1 MLASATKLGASSRT
15 VGAQNISRNTSGAR
29 ARRSSST
36 FVRSQSGFGSKSS
49 KSSSS
54 GKQKAPKLAKYLD
67 VEVPTTTPTASDA
80 DGWFRIPDVSFETTF
95 VSKPIKAIILDT
107 GKAICLF
114 KINSTVY
121 CSDANST
128 AYQYPLA
135 DASIIQLKNGQP
147 AVEVKL
153 DGTVYELKTGK
164 VVSWCPKN
172 SLVRNVLGSLKDKEE
187 PVDLPVY
194 AVDVRGDDIFVNL
207 SRPL

>member
-1 MLASATKLGASSRT
+1 MLARAPILNAAPGFARPRP
-15 VGAQNISRNTSGAR
+15 ISRR
-29 ARRSSST
+29 AHLT
-36 FVRSQSGFGSKSS
+36 VMNAGFGSGAKSGP
-49 KSSSS
+49 
-54 GKQKAPKLAKYLD
+54 GKQKVPKLTRYLD
-67 VEVPTTTPTASDA
+67 VEVPTSTSTASDEQ
-80 DGWFRIPDVSFETTF
+80 GWFQVPDVSFESTF
-95 VSKPIKAIILDT
+95 VSKPIKAVILNT

-114 KINSTVY
+114 KVDSIVY

-172 SLVRNVLGSLKDKEE
+172 SLVRNVLGSLKDKSE

-194 AVDVRGDDIFVNL
+194 PVDVRGDDIYVNL
-207 SRPL
+207 SKPAA

>member
-1 MLASATKLGASSRT
+1 MLVQAPILNAASALARPRSFSRRGPLT
-15 VGAQNISRNTSGAR
+15 VMNA
-29 ARRSSST
+29 
-36 FVRSQSGFGSKSS
+36 GFGSGAKAGP
-49 KSSSS
+49 
-54 GKQKAPKLAKYLD
+54 GKQKAPKLTRYLEVD
-67 VEVPTTTPTASDA
+67 VPTSTSTASDA
-80 DGWFRIPDVSFETTF
+80 EGWFQVPDVSFESTF
-95 VSKPIKAIILDT
+95 VSKPIKAVILDT

-114 KINSTVY
+114 KVDSAVY

>member
-15 VGAQNISRNTSGAR
+15 VGAQNITTRNTTAV
-29 ARRSSST
+29 T
-36 FVRSQSGFGSKSS
+36 VRSQAGFGSKSS

-54 GKQKAPKLAKYLD
+54 GKQKAPKLAKYHD
-67 VEVPTTTPTASDA
+67 VGVPTTAPTASDA
-80 DGWFRIPDVSFETTF
+80 DGWFRVPAVSFGTTF

>member
-15 VGAQNISRNTSGAR
+15 VGAQTITTRKTTAV
-29 ARRSSST
+29 T
-36 FVRSQSGFGSKSS
+36 VRSQAGFGSKSS

-67 VEVPTTTPTASDA
+67 VEVPTTAPTASDA
-80 DGWFRIPDVSFETTF
+80 DGWFRVPDVSFETTF

>member
-15 VGAQNISRNTSGAR
+15 VGAQNIPTRNTTAV
-29 ARRSSST
+29 T
-36 FVRSQSGFGSKSS
+36 VRSQAGFGSKSS

-67 VEVPTTTPTASDA
+67 VEVPTTAPTASDA
-80 DGWFRIPDVSFETTF
+80 DGWFRVPDVSFETTF

>member
-15 VGAQNISRNTSGAR
+15 VGAQNITTRNTTAV
-29 ARRSSST
+29 T
-36 FVRSQSGFGSKSS
+36 VRSQAGFGSKSS

-67 VEVPTTTPTASDA
+67 VEVPTTAPTASDA
-80 DGWFRIPDVSFETTF
+80 DGWFRVPDVSFETTF

-207 SRPL
+207 SRAL

>member
-1 MLASATKLGASSRT
+1 MIVTAQPKL
-15 VGAQNISRNTSGAR
+15 R
-29 ARRSSST
+29 AVSST
-36 FVRSQSGFGSKSS
+36 PRRTTHRATTRTRLIVSNAGFGSSSS
-49 KSSSS
+49 KSSGPS
-54 GKQKAPKLAKYLD
+54 GKSQKAPKITRYLD
-67 VEVPTTTPTASDA
+67 VEVPTTSTASDPE
-80 DGWFRIPDVSFETTF
+80 GWFRVPDISFERTF
-95 VSKPIKAIILDT
+95 LSKPIKAIILDT

-114 KINSTVY
+114 KVDATVY
-121 CSDANST
+121 CTDANST

-172 SLVRNVLGSLKDKEE
+172 SLVRNVLGSLKDKTE

-207 SRPL
+207 SKPL

>member
-15 VGAQNISRNTSGAR
+15 VGAQNITTRNTTAV
-29 ARRSSST
+29 T
-36 FVRSQSGFGSKSS
+36 VRSQAGFGSKSS

-67 VEVPTTTPTASDA
+67 VEVPTTAPTASDA
-80 DGWFRIPDVSFETTF
+80 DGWFRVPDVSFETTF